1 MNDLEQSVLQAADRL
16 VAAFAR
22 HDRTAYFSAFAPE
35 ATFIFHTLDR
45 PLKSRAEYEA
55 EWSLWEERDGF
66 RVRACRS
73 SERHVQA
80 MGDVAVFT
88 HRVETE
94 VEFNGEPATADER
107 ETIVFGRASSGEW
120 LAVHEHL
127 SRQS

>member
-1 MNDLEQSVLQAADRL
+1 MKDLEQSVLQAADQL

-22 HDRTAYFSAFAPE
+22 HDRTAYFSAFAPD

-73 SERHVQA
+73 SERNVQTV
-80 MGDVAVFT
+80 GNVAVFT

-94 VEFNGEPATADER
+94 LEFNGEPATADER
-107 ETIVFGRASSGEW
+107 ETIVFERKSSGEW

-127 SRQS
+127 TRQS

>member
-1 MNDLEQSVLQAADRL
+1 MSDLEQAVLVAADRL

-22 HDRTAYFSAFAPE
+22 HDRAAYFSAFAPN

-66 RVRACRS
+66 RVHACRS
-73 SERHVQA
+73 SERNVQR
-80 MGDVAVFT
+80 MGDIAVFT

-94 VEFNGEPATADER
+94 LEFNGEPTIADER
-107 ETIVFGRASSGEW
+107 ETIVFERTSSGEW

>member
-1 MNDLEQSVLQAADRL
+1 MQDLERSVLAAADRL
-16 VAAFAR
+16 VAAFGR
-22 HDRTAYFSAFAPE
+22 HDRASYFAAFAPD

-45 PLKSRAEYEA
+45 PLKSRVEYEA

-73 SERHVQA
+73 SERNVQTV
-80 MGDVAVFT
+80 GNVAVFT

-94 VEFNGEPATADER
+94 LEFNGEPATADER
-107 ETIVFGRASSGEW
+107 ETIVFERTSSGEW

>member
-1 MNDLEQSVLQAADRL
+1 MKDLEQSVLQAADQL

-22 HDRTAYFSAFAPE
+22 HDRTAYFSAFAPD

-73 SERHVQA
+73 SERNVQTV
-80 MGDVAVFT
+80 GNVAVFT

-94 VEFNGEPATADER
+94 LEFNGEPATADER
-107 ETIVFGRASSGEW
+107 ETIVFERTLSGEW

>member
-1 MNDLEQSVLQAADRL
+1 MNDLEQAVLQAADRL
-16 VAAFAR
+16 VSAFAR
-22 HDRTAYFSAFAPE
+22 HDREAYFSAFAPD

-45 PLKSRAEYEA
+45 PLLSRAAYEA
-55 EWSLWEERDGF
+55 EWSQWEERDGF

-80 MGDVAVFT
+80 VGDVAVFT

-94 VEFNGEPATADER
+94 LEFNGEPARADER
-107 ETIVFGRASSGEW
+107 ETIVFRRGSSGNW
-120 LAVHEHL
+120 IAVHEHL